1 MRRVKT
7 IRNLLPIVAA
17 GLTLLLLAGCT
28 VKTNESRDDKGKK
41 NVDIQTPWGGLSVR
55 TDPDIKDT
63 GLPMYPNARRKPGT
77 ENDRHAANVDI
88 NTPMFGLR
96 VVAIE
101 FVSDDTPEHIVS
113 FYRDKMKS
121 FGGKF
126 LECTGTSYVTIDNSG
141 KGFGDD
147 EDQKELTCGK
157 HHGEAIELK
166 AGVPADQHIV
176 AIKPSGKGSE
186 FALVVVQK
194 HGSKGSV

>member
-1 MRRVKT
+1 MRRAMQ
-7 IRNLLPIVAA
+7 IRKLLFFAA
-17 GLTLLLLAGCT
+17 ATCVLLLLAGCT
-28 VKTNESRDDKGKK
+28 VHTKEAKDDKGNKK
-41 NVDIQTPWGGLSVR
+41 VDIETPWGGLSVR

-63 GLPMYPNARRKPGT
+63 GLPAYPNARRKPGT

-101 FVSDDTPEHIVS
+101 FVSDDSPDRIVS

-126 LECTGTSYVTIDNSG
+126 LECTDTSYVTIDNSG

-147 EDQKELTCGK
+147 EEKELTCGK

-166 AGVPADQHIV
+166 AGTPGDQHVV
-176 AIKPSGKGSE
+176 AVKPSGKGSE
-186 FALVVVQK
+186 FALVFVQK
-194 HGSKGSV
+194 HGSKGTV